1 MTAGHFSPLTAGRA
15 AATFLCHAHTTITD
29 LAAYNYL
36 CCLLMQARG
45 TSAQP
50 LLEAFYRQAVV
61 LLDELKRQGMPSALV
76 LDVPKLCLT
85 GPAAQQQQQGQRLQ
99 QQQQRKGQPEAG
111 SSAAAAAGAGQPS
124 F

>member
-1 MTAGHFSPLTAGRA
+1 MDP
-15 AATFLCHAHTTITD
+15 
-29 LAAYNYL
+29 
-36 CCLLMQARG
+36 
-45 TSAQP
+45 
-50 LLEAFYRQAVV
+50 LEAFYCQAVV

-85 GPAAQQQQQGQRLQ
+85 GTAALQ

-111 SSAAAAAGAGQPS
+111 SSAAAAAGAGVAS

>member
-1 MTAGHFSPLTAGRA
+1 
-15 AATFLCHAHTTITD
+15 
-29 LAAYNYL
+29 
-36 CCLLMQARG
+36 LLIALQARG
-45 TSAQP
+45 TSPQP

-85 GPAAQQQQQGQRLQ
+85 GSAAVQQQQGQRQQQQ

-111 SSAAAAAGAGQPS
+111 SSAAAAAAAAGQAS

>member
-1 MTAGHFSPLTAGRA
+1 MHISS
-15 AATFLCHAHTTITD
+15 
-29 LAAYNYL
+29 
-36 CCLLMQARG
+36 CLSNNMLFIVPQARG

-85 GPAAQQQQQGQRLQ
+85 GMAALQQ

-111 SSAAAAAGAGQPS
+111 SSAAAAAAGARPAS

>member
-1 MTAGHFSPLTAGRA
+1 MDP
-15 AATFLCHAHTTITD
+15 
-29 LAAYNYL
+29 
-36 CCLLMQARG
+36 
-45 TSAQP
+45 
-50 LLEAFYRQAVV
+50 LEAFYCQAV

-85 GPAAQQQQQGQRLQ
+85 STAALQQQQGQQQ

-111 SSAAAAAGAGQPS
+111 SSAAAGARPAS